1 MYDLTDAAKNAI
13 AAEKPYTAKAT
24 IYLADLTEIELTEA
38 DLVNTGF
45 AYSARVLSGEKF
57 VPGSVCASS
66 VTLTLNNIEGKF
78 SQYNFYGAEFVP
90 YIGCRPL
97 DGDVIDWLQLPRYTI
112 IDPVV
117 SNSEIIELLG
127 YDNIYKLSA
136 VYDGGISFP
145 TTLKEIVQ
153 YCCSKC
159 NLVLNT
165 SSFPLD
171 SFEVLRAVNLTDATY
186 QQIMSYAASIAG
198 CWVSINRQGQ
208 VVLDWFADTPIH
220 TIGKDRMLTVS
231 AQSDDVK
238 ITGVRVKAMGTEQD
252 YGETFMVGTE
262 GYVLEFSDNPFI
274 QENTA
279 QTVAQSLASK
289 LNGMTLRPMTAEII
303 PDISLEV
310 GDCFIA
316 DGVKGYL
323 TNFSYIINDR
333 MKLQCKAESAPVAK
347 LKTFSSNVITQIKQN
362 AIVHEQLGAYDLN
375 VQEMNKLAANTM
387 GFYYTQEEQD
397 DGSIIAYW
405 HDKPNL
411 TESTIIYKQGIDG
424 FFLSQD
430 GGKTYTTGRDS
441 QGNAVVNILSA
452 IGIQASWLNI
462 DDVIQRINEDGT
474 ETIDAGHV
482 SINGQGISSYFAS
495 QETVSEISDAV
506 QKNAEDLAEFS
517 DTVTADIDN
526 LQGQIDGNIT
536 TWFYDYVPTTSNYPA
551 SSWTTTE
558 LKNQHLGDLFYI
570 VNNDE
575 DNGQVYRWAM
585 INSAYQW
592 ILVEDAEV
600 TKALADAAKAQDTAD
615 SKRRVFT
622 SQPTPPYDVGDLWS
636 QGPSG
641 DLMRCKT
648 ARTSGSYVAS
658 DWEKASKYTDD
669 SAVEDLGET
678 VTTKFS
684 EIDQTTDS
692 ISATVGAISQK
703 TDAQSEAI
711 AQLQITANGITQT
724 VQEAIEASGID
735 ELSSRVS
742 SVEQTANG
750 VEIKLSEF
758 EQYGDTVE
766 QINRFFDF
774 LQSGLKI
781 GLDGSPFYTLLNETE
796 LGFYENGNRVAYISN
811 NSLYISSARIQNDL
825 ILENPASGDLV
836 RWYVD
841 SAGYVCLQSTS
852 A

>member
-13 AAEKPYTAKAT
+13 AAEQPYTAKAT

-45 AYSARVLSGEKF
+45 AYSAQVLSGEKF

-78 SQYNFYGAEFVP
+78 TEYNFYGAEFVP
-90 YIGCRPL
+90 YIACRPL
-97 DGDVIDWLQLPRYTI
+97 NGDAIDWLQLTRYTI
-112 IDPVV
+112 IDPVI

-136 VYDGGISFP
+136 EYDEGLSFP
-145 TTLKEIVQ
+145 ATLKEIVQ

-159 NLVLNT
+159 NLILNT
-165 SSFPLD
+165 SNFPLD
-171 SFEVLRAVNLTDATY
+171 SFEVQREVDLTDATY
-186 QQIMSYAASIAG
+186 QQIMSYVAAIAG

-208 VVLDWFADTPIH
+208 VVLDWFADTPMH
-220 TIGKDRMLTVS
+220 TIGKDRMLSIS
-231 AQSDDVK
+231 AQSDDVE

-289 LNGMTLRPMTAEII
+289 LNGMTLRPMTVEII
-303 PDISLEV
+303 PDISVEI
-310 GDCFIA
+310 GDCFSA

-323 TNFSYIINDR
+323 TNFSYTINDR
-333 MKLQCKAESAPVAK
+333 MKLQCKAESAPASK
-347 LKTFSSNVITQIKQN
+347 LKTFSNNVITQIKQN

-462 DDVIQRINEDGT
+462 DDVITRINEDGT

-482 SINGQGISSYFAS
+482 SINGHGISSYFAS

-506 QKNAEDLAEFS
+506 EDLE
-517 DTVTADIDN
+517 
-526 LQGQIDGNIT
+526 
-536 TWFYDYVPTTSNYPA
+536 
-551 SSWTTTE
+551 
-558 LKNQHLGDLFYI
+558 
-570 VNNDE
+570 
-575 DNGQVYRWAM
+575 
-585 INSAYQW
+585 
-592 ILVEDAEV
+592 
-600 TKALADAAKAQDTAD
+600 
-615 SKRRVFT
+615 
-622 SQPTPPYDVGDLWS
+622 
-636 QGPSG
+636 
-641 DLMRCKT
+641 
-648 ARTSGSYVAS
+648 
-658 DWEKASKYTDD
+658 
-669 SAVEDLGET
+669 ET

-692 ISATVGAISQK
+692 ISATVGAISQT

-750 VEIKLSEF
+750 IEIKISEM

-774 LQSGLKI
+774 LQAGLKT